1 MTLLLI
7 RRFFLLQGDVGH
19 TKWWS
24 EIGALGTPLLERSGN
39 NCHVTFLWRDLEG
52 DENTSSTHTVY
63 IEVNCLTEHHTN
75 PQKLTRI
82 VGTDVWCWQ
91 TLIPPDWHGTYF
103 FIPITVDNLAPSGPL
118 KNAAINSVKNT
129 DKERNT
135 SKENH
140 RRWWRQILAFATADP
155 LNILSP
161 KHCLWGQNRSLLYLS
176 NVNKHNIWQKWD
188 ALTALQFVPKS
199 SAMQS
204 LRTFNWTSSL
214 LQNTRP
220 IWLFETKNSTVELNT
235 EKPLVLLLDGEN
247 WAELMPVFSAFQLLT
262 EEYCLTPAIYVFVG
276 NVSKKQRPVDLGC
289 NPLFW
294 QAIHDELYSEIDSW
308 FDGRVS
314 PHQHCVV
321 GQSLGGL
328 AAMYAGL
335 TRPDMFNHVICQS
348 GSFWW
353 PTPLLMNQWMNDE
366 HSTKKRES
374 GWLTTQVLTN
384 GIVNKSVN
392 IVMQIGSQEIR
403 LNALNRHFYQS
414 LVNTGHQVTLMEYCG
429 GHDQVCWR
437 EGLIKA
443 LQEWLTPVKN
453 LSQKTT
459 VTPSLI
465 NNFVTHG
472 TANCGY

>member
-1 MTLLLI
+1 M
-7 RRFFLLQGDVGH
+7 LQGDVGN
-19 TKWWS
+19 TTWWS
-24 EIGALGTPLLERSGN
+24 EISAMGTPLLERSGN
-39 NCHVTFLWRDLEG
+39 NCHVTFLWRDLDG
-52 DENTSSTHTVY
+52 DEKTSSTHTIY
-63 IEVNCLTEHHTN
+63 IEVNCLTDHHTH

-82 VGTDVWCWQ
+82 SGTDVWYWQ
-91 TLIPPDWHGTYF
+91 VLIPSDWHGTYF
-103 FIPITVDNLAPSGPL
+103 FIPIRGEQLASSDSF
-118 KNAAINSVKNT
+118 KNTAINAIQNT
-129 DKERNT
+129 ENENKPC
-135 SKENH
+135 KENH
-140 RRWWRQILAFATADP
+140 RRWWREILAFAVADP

-176 NVNKHNIWQKWD
+176 KAKKHYSWQKWD
-188 ALTALQFVPKS
+188 AFKTLQLLPKS
-199 SAMQS
+199 KAMQS

-214 LQNTRP
+214 LQNTRQ
-220 IWLFETKNSTVELNT
+220 IWLFETQNSPLELNT
-235 EKPLVLLLDGEN
+235 EKPLVLLLDGES
-247 WAELMPVFSAFQLLT
+247 WAELMPIFSTLQMLT
-262 EEYCLTPAIYVFVG
+262 EDYCLTPAIYVFVG
-276 NVSKKQRPVDLGC
+276 NVSKRQRPVDFGC

-294 QAIHDELYSEIDSW
+294 QAIHDELYSKIDS
-308 FDGRVS
+308 FFKGRVS

-335 TRPDMFNHVICQS
+335 SRPDMFNHVICQS

-353 PTPLLMNQWMNDE
+353 PTTLLMNQWMNNE
-366 HSTKKRES
+366 HTTQKREN

-384 GIVNKSVN
+384 GMVNKSAN

-414 LVNTGHQVTLMEYCG
+414 LVNTGHQVTLTEYCG

-443 LQEWLTPVKN
+443 LQQWLIPMKN

-459 VTPSLI
+459 VP
-465 NNFVTHG
+465 H
-472 TANCGY
+472 Y